1 MNVLRKHNSMV
12 KIIVLATIMLASL
25 AFTQK
30 ASAYILFQDDDFAT
44 IYSGGIIINSN
55 DTYAGDIA
63 IQFGNTLGKSI
74 IWSAANTRFEI
85 NAGLDMGNYELS
97 TARIENV
104 AALPGGASGLGVGGT
119 GRVVSLTVTDSIAPG
134 CTSPSCT
141 PGTYSWNGSIWTA
154 LTGNTTVFNSTKII
168 TVGPTG
174 RDYTNIADGAAYLN
188 TLSGGEMWVDP
199 GTYPVTTSVNL
210 ANIKVRGT
218 DTALTTIAVSG
229 GGQLEVINTIFETL
243 TINIDSGISAPMGI
257 DVTYSAASDSALQF
271 NQVDFIVGAGKLGI
285 DNSTPATKPV
295 TIFTFNQ
302 CTESAGV
309 GNLLNPVASSNINAS
324 SVITVINLLSTSPLK
339 ISDWPVTIIGG
350 SNVVTSGTITTIPN
364 RTILVS
370 PGMNIQGAINSLG
383 ANGGVVKLLIG
394 THDIS
399 TSILVNYDNIVIAG
413 EGPGTVLRAQTGKW
427 VGGTTIADAV
437 IQVGASNGSAPRSN
451 VIIRDFKIEVGP
463 NIHGIR
469 VNGGV
474 ENKVLDMIVQ
484 SIGSKNTTRTG
495 IVFTDASASA
505 GRRFNVSRNIVNS
518 DIGTN
523 RWVDGIHFDGGTE
536 ASLAGQLF
544 GYNNNIYDSIISEN
558 IVAEAQ
564 ETSFIFTNIY
574 ASGVFSN
581 RARDLGWNSGAL
593 GLFVN
598 NAQDITVINNTID
611 GNNNTPTTGIILY
624 SDVVNAVVIG
634 NTIRGSVGTCAPPGS
649 TDCLINIGINV
660 SGTIGGN
667 VGNTITDNHINAAVT
682 PLQDNGT
689 ATKLESNY
697 HAATTNPT
705 ANDDIADG
713 YGIGTL
719 WINTSTG
726 NAYICVSSAPG
737 AAVWSA
743 ITGGGGHTQ
752 NTDTGTTSNTF
763 TLDLDDT
770 GGNVDLVYGTTNN
783 KIIRWDNAAGE
794 FTTVNGGFN
803 AGTYLKVNGGT
814 AITGHLSATATNVA
828 SPNIPARTCRDYGT
842 VTVPGAAVGDIA
854 VATPTPQTGGIEKVN
869 LIWNASVTAANTVT
883 IRACNP
889 TGGGI
894 NTANTQTWRADV
906 WKH

>member
-1 MNVLRKHNSMV
+1 M
-12 KIIVLATIMLASL
+12 IVLLVCVLSVQT
-25 AFTQK
+25 
-30 ASAYILFQDDDFAT
+30 ASANILFQDDNFAT
-44 IYSGGIIINSN
+44 VYSGGILINSN
-55 DTYAGDIA
+55 DSYSGDIA
-63 IQFGNTLGKSI
+63 IQFGSALGKSI
-74 IWSAANTRFEI
+74 AWSAANTRFEI

-97 TARIENV
+97 TARVENV
-104 AALPGGASGLGVGGT
+104 AALPGGAGGLGLGGT
-119 GRVVSLTVTDSIAPG
+119 GRIVSLTVTDSIAPG

-199 GTYPVTTSVNL
+199 GSYPVTTSINL

-218 DTALTTIAVSG
+218 DTALTTLAISG

-243 TINIDSGISAPMGI
+243 TININSGITAPMGL
-257 DVTYSAASDSALQF
+257 DVTYSAASNSALQF
-271 NQVDFIVGAGKLGI
+271 NQVDFIVGAGKVGI
-285 DNSTPATKPV
+285 DNSTPANKPV

-302 CTESAGV
+302 CTESAGT
-309 GNLLNPVASSNINAS
+309 GNLINAVASSNINAT
-324 SVITVINLLSTSPLK
+324 SVITVINLLSTNPLK

-350 SNVVTSGTITTIPN
+350 SNVVTDGTITTVPD

-370 PGMNIQGAINSLG
+370 PGMNIQGAIDSLG

-394 THDIS
+394 SHDIT
-399 TSILVNYDNIVIAG
+399 TSILINYDNIVIVG
-413 EGPGTVLRAQTGKW
+413 EGPGTMLRAQTATW
-427 VGGTTIADAV
+427 TGGTTIADAV
-437 IQVGASNGSAPRSN
+437 IQVGASNGTSPRSN
-451 VIIRDFKIEVGP
+451 VIIRDFKMEVGP

-469 VNGGV
+469 INGGV

-484 SIGSKNTTRTG
+484 SIGVKNTTRTG
-495 IVFTDASASA
+495 IVITDAAASA
-505 GRRFNVSRNIVNS
+505 GRRFTATRNIINN

-536 ASLAGQLF
+536 GTLPGQLF
-544 GYNNNIYDSIISEN
+544 GYNNNIFDSIISEN
-558 IVAEAQ
+558 IVAEAK
-564 ETSFIFTNIY
+564 ETSFAFTNIR
-574 ASGVFSN
+574 ASGIFSN
-581 RARDLGWNSGAL
+581 RARDLGWNTNAM

-611 GNNNTPTTGIILY
+611 DNNNTPTTGIILY

-634 NTIRGSVGTCAPPGS
+634 NTIRGSVGTCSPPGS

-660 SGTIGGN
+660 SGATGGN
-667 VGNTITDNHINAAVT
+667 VGNTVTDNHINAAVT

-697 HAATTNPT
+697 HAATADPT

-719 WINTSTG
+719 WINTSSG
-726 NAYICVSSAPG
+726 NVYICVNSAPG
-737 AAVWSA
+737 AAVWSVL
-743 ITGGGGHTQ
+743 TGGGGHTQ

-763 TLDLDDT
+763 TLDSDNT

-783 KIIRWDNAAGE
+783 RIIRWDNAAGE

-803 AGTYLKVNGGT
+803 ADTYLKINGGT
-814 AITGHLSATATNVA
+814 AITGHLSATVNNVA
-828 SPNIPARTCRDYGT
+828 SPNISARTCVDYGT
-842 VTVPGAAVGDIA
+842 ITVTGAAVGDIA
-854 VATPTPQTGGIEKVN
+854 VATPTPLAGGIETVN
-869 LIWNASVTAANTVT
+869 LTWTASVTAANTVT
-883 IRACNP
+883 IRVCNVTNAP
-889 TGGGI
+889 I